1 MFYFELLDK
10 MLLSML
16 SFPAKSLRMTKALMF
31 LNNIFKSLGHG
42 NRPHRL
48 LHERERER
56 ERARKERAF
65 MPKPTRQMMRSRMSR
80 TLDTYCVVY
89 CRMFNLI
96 A

>member
-1 MFYFELLDK
+1 MDEHTVFYFELLDK

-56 ERARKERAF
+56 ERERASAQGKGIHAQANT
-65 MPKPTRQMMRSRMSR
+65 P
-80 TLDTYCVVY
+80 DD
-89 CRMFNLI
+89 